1 MSEDIQVKRWISG
14 RLPKTAEPFLV
25 LITGARQTGKT
36 TTARTDYGSLRYFN
50 LDAMEFRDQLS
61 EVSSFQWGRMVGP
74 AVFDEVQKL
83 PAVLEKLKFAFDAGD
98 VKFSVLLG
106 SAQIMLLKKVRE
118 SLAGRILVY
127 DLWPLTLSEL
137 ITRNGSA
144 LKEPLL
150 AQMLRDGN
158 SVADVC
164 AREPEVLVDAAVEE
178 VQSWEKHLLHWGGMP
193 GLLALDET
201 RRREWLRSYEMTYL
215 ERDLGDLTR
224 LNDLTPF
231 RKFHQLA
238 ALRSGGLLVYSELA
252 RDAGISVETA
262 RRYLEYLRISYQAFL
277 LPPFTRNL
285 TSSLVK
291 TPKLYWSDSGLWR
304 QLTGRADEM
313 SGGIFE
319 TYVVG
324 EIVKY
329 VRTIGLEVKP
339 YFYRTR
345 SGMEVDLLLQ
355 TSRGLLGIEIKA
367 REQAVPSDATNLL
380 RLEQSAGGG
389 EWLGGLVVY
398 RGTRI
403 HVLRPKVYAVPSWRL
418 LTGSWAK

>member
-1 MSEDIQVKRWISG
+1 
-14 RLPKTAEPFLV
+14 
-25 LITGARQTGKT
+25 
-36 TTARTDYGSLRYFN
+36 
-50 LDAMEFRDQLS
+50 
-61 EVSSFQWGRMVGP
+61 
-74 AVFDEVQKL
+74 
-83 PAVLEKLKFAFDAGD
+83 
-98 VKFSVLLG
+98 
-106 SAQIMLLKKVRE
+106 
-118 SLAGRILVY
+118 
-127 DLWPLTLSEL
+127 
-137 ITRNGSA
+137 
-144 LKEPLL
+144 
-150 AQMLRDGN
+150 
-158 SVADVC
+158 
-164 AREPEVLVDAAVEE
+164 
-178 VQSWEKHLLHWGGMP
+178 
-193 GLLALDET
+193 
-201 RRREWLRSYEMTYL
+201 MTYL